1 MLDQNFI
8 IFAQAIH
15 EQRIKDAL
23 REQHYWQRP
32 TTRFSLPQ
40 HWANQL
46 GDRLIALGSKL
57 KAQDAASLSAD
68 PFAS

>member
-8 IFAQAIH
+8 IFAQLIH

-23 REQHYWQRP
+23 REQRYWQRP
-32 TTRFSLPQ
+32 ATRFSLP
-40 HWANQL
+40 HYWATQL
-46 GDRLIALGSKL
+46 GDRLIALGVKL
-57 KAQDAASLSAD
+57 KAQDAAGLPAE